1 MRAKAKS
8 SSTPYPI
15 WVEGEYITE
24 PPIRPSDGAVRPAG
38 HYIDKGGYPGA
49 NVYEVDINTMCRQ
62 TDAADRFG
70 KPIYEQD
77 ILLYETAEEIGY
89 FIVQDLETTVDIVNG
104 ENIEVGDLDTEN
116 IKNIGSMVDYSDF
129 VEGIRYHADN
139 GLEIP
144 YIPCLDVQVTA
155 LPYFKLKCLKCGQIS
170 LSCAYMATAV
180 NEKGT
185 HKYHC
190 ISQDGKGVY
199 GWVNAESIKELSSKA
214 HSDHASV
221 SKGDIV
227 TFTGGGVYKSST
239 AEYASVQKNVT
250 STCKVTAVNTKGTH
264 PYHCIS
270 QDGKGVY
277 GWVNAAD
284 VK

>member
-89 FIVQDLETTVDIVNG
+89 FIVQDLETTV
-104 ENIEVGDLDTEN
+104 VGVQRYFSF
-116 IKNIGSMVDYSDF
+116 GSVRS
-129 VEGIRYHADN
+129 RL
-139 GLEIP
+139 GLP
-144 YIPCLDVQVTA
+144 SFRLVRQHWFPLRF
-155 LPYFKLKCLKCGQIS
+155 L
-170 LSCAYMATAV
+170 
-180 NEKGT
+180 
-185 HKYHC
+185 
-190 ISQDGKGVY
+190 
-199 GWVNAESIKELSSKA
+199 
-214 HSDHASV
+214 
-221 SKGDIV
+221 
-227 TFTGGGVYKSST
+227 
-239 AEYASVQKNVT
+239 
-250 STCKVTAVNTKGTH
+250 
-264 PYHCIS
+264 
-270 QDGKGVY
+270 
-277 GWVNAAD
+277 
-284 VK
+284 

>member
-89 FIVQDLETTVDIVNG
+89 FIVQDLRQIS
-104 ENIEVGDLDTEN
+104 NILSITADTDTN
-116 IKNIGSMVDYSDF
+116 IKACMQSITEIADDLERGSYG
-129 VEGIRYHADN
+129 E
-139 GLEIP
+139 E
-144 YIPCLDVQVTA
+144 
-155 LPYFKLKCLKCGQIS
+155 
-170 LSCAYMATAV
+170 
-180 NEKGT
+180 EK
-185 HKYHC
+185 K
-190 ISQDGKGVY
+190 Q
-199 GWVNAESIKELSSKA
+199 ES
-214 HSDHASV
+214 
-221 SKGDIV
+221 
-227 TFTGGGVYKSST
+227 
-239 AEYASVQKNVT
+239 
-250 STCKVTAVNTKGTH
+250 NTVPT
-264 PYHCIS
+264 
-270 QDGKGVY
+270 
-277 GWVNAAD
+277 
-284 VK
+284 

>member
-104 ENIEVGDLDTEN
+104 EIIEVGDLDTEN
-116 IKNIGSMVDYSDF
+116 IKNITHQDRRKAEHTAEATGNAYRSFKRRYSD
-129 VEGIRYHADN
+129 IHRRR
-139 GLEIP
+139 GLYLFYGRI
-144 YIPCLDVQVTA
+144 C
-155 LPYFKLKCLKCGQIS
+155 
-170 LSCAYMATAV
+170 
-180 NEKGT
+180 
-185 HKYHC
+185 
-190 ISQDGKGVY
+190 SQGKG
-199 GWVNAESIKELSSKA
+199 
-214 HSDHASV
+214 
-221 SKGDIV
+221 
-227 TFTGGGVYKSST
+227 
-239 AEYASVQKNVT
+239 
-250 STCKVTAVNTKGTH
+250 C
-264 PYHCIS
+264 
-270 QDGKGVY
+270 GKHL
-277 GWVNAAD
+277 
-284 VK
+284 

>member
-24 PPIRPSDGAVRPAG
+24 PPIRPSDGAIRPAG

-49 NVYEVDINTMCRQ
+49 NV
-62 TDAADRFG
+62 
-70 KPIYEQD
+70 YEQD

-104 ENIEVGDLDTEN
+104 EIIEVGDLDAEN

-170 LSCAYMATAV
+170 LSCAYMAKH
-180 NEKGT
+180 KGCGGYYT
-185 HKYHC
+185 VDFATKIYRERA
-190 ISQDGKGVY
+190 K
-199 GWVNAESIKELSSKA
+199 EKELA
-214 HSDHASV
+214 
-221 SKGDIV
+221 
-227 TFTGGGVYKSST
+227 
-239 AEYASVQKNVT
+239 
-250 STCKVTAVNTKGTH
+250 
-264 PYHCIS
+264 
-270 QDGKGVY
+270 
-277 GWVNAAD
+277 
-284 VK
+284 

>member
-104 ENIEVGDLDTEN
+104 EIIEVGDLDTEN

-155 LPYFKLKCLKCGQIS
+155 LPYFKLKAG
-170 LSCAYMATAV
+170 
-180 NEKGT
+180 
-185 HKYHC
+185 
-190 ISQDGKGVY
+190 
-199 GWVNAESIKELSSKA
+199 
-214 HSDHASV
+214 
-221 SKGDIV
+221 
-227 TFTGGGVYKSST
+227 
-239 AEYASVQKNVT
+239 
-250 STCKVTAVNTKGTH
+250 
-264 PYHCIS
+264 
-270 QDGKGVY
+270 
-277 GWVNAAD
+277 
-284 VK
+284 

>member
-24 PPIRPSDGAVRPAG
+24 PPIRPSDGAIRPVG

-104 ENIEVGDLDTEN
+104 EIIEVGDLDTEN

-144 YIPCLDVQVTA
+144 WNVWRDMKEMYGRQ
-155 LPYFKLKCLKCGQIS
+155 YLKPDDIEEYKVKFDGAVHFLMHTEELKG
-170 LSCAYMATAV
+170 AY
-180 NEKGT
+180 E
-185 HKYHC
+185 
-190 ISQDGKGVY
+190 
-199 GWVNAESIKELSSKA
+199 NAERKR
-214 HSDHASV
+214 
-221 SKGDIV
+221 
-227 TFTGGGVYKSST
+227 
-239 AEYASVQKNVT
+239 
-250 STCKVTAVNTKGTH
+250 
-264 PYHCIS
+264 
-270 QDGKGVY
+270 
-277 GWVNAAD
+277 
-284 VK
+284 

>member
-104 ENIEVGDLDTEN
+104 EIIEVGDLDTEN
-116 IKNIGSMVDYSDF
+116 IKNIGSMVDYTYQSRQKTTGSRRIYLPLELIQVNPFCCRGYRLRKRAPDTAISRKTKTNISEDMTRIILK
-129 VEGIRYHADN
+129 VLRQRNRY
-139 GLEIP
+139 
-144 YIPCLDVQVTA
+144 
-155 LPYFKLKCLKCGQIS
+155 
-170 LSCAYMATAV
+170 
-180 NEKGT
+180 
-185 HKYHC
+185 
-190 ISQDGKGVY
+190 
-199 GWVNAESIKELSSKA
+199 
-214 HSDHASV
+214 
-221 SKGDIV
+221 
-227 TFTGGGVYKSST
+227 
-239 AEYASVQKNVT
+239 
-250 STCKVTAVNTKGTH
+250 
-264 PYHCIS
+264 
-270 QDGKGVY
+270 
-277 GWVNAAD
+277 
-284 VK
+284 

>member
-104 ENIEVGDLDTEN
+104 EIIEVGDLDTEN

-139 GLEIP
+139 GLEMRKAEP
-144 YIPCLDVQVTA
+144 QETQS
-155 LPYFKLKCLKCGQIS
+155 LKKR
-170 LSCAYMATAV
+170 
-180 NEKGT
+180 
-185 HKYHC
+185 
-190 ISQDGKGVY
+190 
-199 GWVNAESIKELSSKA
+199 
-214 HSDHASV
+214 
-221 SKGDIV
+221 
-227 TFTGGGVYKSST
+227 FR
-239 AEYASVQKNVT
+239 
-250 STCKVTAVNTKGTH
+250 
-264 PYHCIS
+264 
-270 QDGKGVY
+270 
-277 GWVNAAD
+277 AD
-284 VK
+284 VSQCQVQTLQQSYEADQSVYY

>member
-49 NVYEVDINTMCRQ
+49 NVYEVD
-62 TDAADRFG
+62 
-70 KPIYEQD
+70 
-77 ILLYETAEEIGY
+77 
-89 FIVQDLETTVDIVNG
+89 
-104 ENIEVGDLDTEN
+104 EN

-170 LSCAYMATAV
+170 LSCAYMAKH
-180 NEKGT
+180 KGCGGYYT
-185 HKYHC
+185 VDFATKIYRERA
-190 ISQDGKGVY
+190 K
-199 GWVNAESIKELSSKA
+199 EKELA
-214 HSDHASV
+214 
-221 SKGDIV
+221 
-227 TFTGGGVYKSST
+227 
-239 AEYASVQKNVT
+239 
-250 STCKVTAVNTKGTH
+250 
-264 PYHCIS
+264 
-270 QDGKGVY
+270 
-277 GWVNAAD
+277 
-284 VK
+284 